1 MSVIFRTKD
10 HLTIAQLAWS
20 WARELAPDEKDF
32 EHEHAN
38 LVQTILEDVVNGRF
52 DEAGPLRDGRRL
64 GLRIIIEGKGP
75 GFIEGHELRPL
86 LVRGPAFS
94 WFLDLIVTTKEA
106 ALDFA
111 RRRKLP
117 TPSWWTDSPDL
128 PTGARAASKGIEPAA
143 NARPWSPLA
152 SGHPES
158 PSATAHPG
166 STRDSAPAGLTSMP
180 GRGGRRPKKRNEVMA
195 AMKEHI
201 EQGRI
206 TEAALRKMPEKIL
219 AADYRASRETV
230 RKARDKVLSEILRV
244 SETQFPTKPT
254 TRSDG

>member
-94 WFLDLIVTTKEA
+94 WFLDL
-106 ALDFA
+106 
-111 RRRKLP
+111 
-117 TPSWWTDSPDL
+117 
-128 PTGARAASKGIEPAA
+128 
-143 NARPWSPLA
+143 
-152 SGHPES
+152 
-158 PSATAHPG
+158 
-166 STRDSAPAGLTSMP
+166 
-180 GRGGRRPKKRNEVMA
+180 
-195 AMKEHI
+195 
-201 EQGRI
+201 
-206 TEAALRKMPEKIL
+206 
-219 AADYRASRETV
+219 
-230 RKARDKVLSEILRV
+230 
-244 SETQFPTKPT
+244 
-254 TRSDG
+254 